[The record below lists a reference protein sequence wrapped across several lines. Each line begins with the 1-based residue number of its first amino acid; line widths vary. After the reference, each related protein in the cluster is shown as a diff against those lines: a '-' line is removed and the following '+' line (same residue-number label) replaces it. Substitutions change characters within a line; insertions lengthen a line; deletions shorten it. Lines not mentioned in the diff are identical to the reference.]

1 MIPRNIWRIRLH
13 VEQHVNIVIVAR
25 SKKLIRML
33 LRLAGV
39 IFVNW
44 LIQVSGF
51 RSNTLY
57 RCNHIGKGRTYCN
70 AADPIGADVTA
81 VGIEE
86 YLGPNSDF
94 DDMEAGCS
102 IADLGTTN

>member
-1 MIPRNIWRIRLH
+1 
-13 VEQHVNIVIVAR
+13 
-25 SKKLIRML
+25 ML

-39 IFVNW
+39 ILVNW